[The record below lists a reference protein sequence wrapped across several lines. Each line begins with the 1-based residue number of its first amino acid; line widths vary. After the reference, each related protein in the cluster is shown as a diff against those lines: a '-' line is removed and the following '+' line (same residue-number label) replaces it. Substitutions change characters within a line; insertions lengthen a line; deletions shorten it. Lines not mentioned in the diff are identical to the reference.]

1 MRKAMVW
8 NRKNAHKSILLV
20 AGMMSFAAALV
31 PTQLLADPDPNCDP
45 IFNAVTKLLQTPNHQ
60 LMSQSSAAEGVT
72 SGGKIQTGETIST
85 GDASYIKFNGSWRKA
100 PISPQEM
107 LKHQEEGRH
116 LAKES
121 CSFLKEDESEG
132 GAKLYKAHTET
143 PKGISD
149 VQIWISPSTGLPVRE
164 EVELTVRDNPSAPVK
179 THSSIRFD
187 YENVKLPD
195 GVK

>member
-1 MRKAMVW
+1 MRKAMVRH
-8 NRKNAHKSILLV
+8 RKNAQKSPLP
-20 AGMMSFAAALV
+20 AAAALSLAV
-31 PTQLLADPDPNCDP
+31 AFLPTQLLADPDPNCDP
-45 IFNAVTKLLQTPNHQ
+45 IFSAVTKLLQTPNHQ
-60 LMSQSSAAEGVT
+60 FMSQSIGSEAAT
-72 SGGKIQTGETIST
+72 GKLQTGETIST
-85 GDASYIKFNGSWRKA
+85 GDASYIKFNNSWRKA
-100 PISPQEM
+100 PITPQEM

-121 CSFLKEDESEG
+121 CSFVKDDESEG

-149 VQIWISPSTGLPVRE
+149 VQIWISPATGLPVRE
-164 EVELTVRDNPSAPVK
+164 EVDLTILDKAAAQAK
-179 THSSIRFD
+179 THSSIRFN